1 MARKLSSEVINLRN
15 EAYHAKRKLDAC
27 IMSEN
32 IRKLYEVVRVAE
44 RRIKRMRQE
53 LEYNPYGD
61 EFLFPLMVSDETP
74 TDPKKDWSWLAPEED
89 K

>member
-1 MARKLSSEVINLRN
+1 MARKLSSEVIGLKD
-15 EAYHAKRKLDAC
+15 ELYHAKRRLDAC
-27 IMSEN
+27 VMAET

-53 LEYNPYGD
+53 LEYNPYGE
-61 EFLFPLMVSDETP
+61 EFLFPLIVSDEQP
-74 TDPKKDWSWLAPEED
+74 ADPKKDWSWLAD